1 MRRKKIK
8 RKGRM
13 QRPTPLIQ
21 HPGGTGKT
29 EAKAGRSLG
38 SRPTWSIQ
46 IITDQPGVHSKNMS
60 YKKSFRSRDSSVE
73 QY

>member
-1 MRRKKIK
+1 MRKKRK

-38 SRPTWSIQ
+38 SRPIQ

-60 YKKSFRSRDSSVE
+60 YKKKF
-73 QY
+73 